1 MAFITSEQR
10 SVIPAEHGNSAD
22 CIRDG
27 AGSLKALIF
36 DVDGTLYEQGPVR
49 RAILYRILR
58 AHRTS
63 PVQGLR
69 TLRMLYAYR
78 KAQEVL
84 RENPS
89 DSSDIA
95 SAQLLIASRRMGV
108 SAETIAPC
116 IARWMEQEPLPLLAR
131 SLRKGIVELLQWKR
145 RNVACGLAVLSDY
158 SADRKL
164 AAMGLTGFFDVVVTA
179 QDPEVQRFKPDPA
192 GLELVLQ
199 RLAVRMSEAVYI
211 GDREDVDAVAA
222 SRAGIQYFILSRRQG
237 FGELSKLLIP
247 HGGAD
252 SRAIANREL

>member
-1 MAFITSEQR
+1 VTFVTSEQR
-10 SVIPAEHGNSAD
+10 SIIPAEHRKTGD

-27 AGSLKALIF
+27 GGSLKALIF

-69 TLRMLYAYR
+69 TLRTLYAYR

-95 SAQLLIASRRMGV
+95 SAQLLIAGRRMGV
-108 SAETIAPC
+108 SAEIIAPC

-131 SLRKGIVELLQWKR
+131 SLRKGIVELLQEAKKCDLR
-145 RNVACGLAVLSDY
+145 LAVLSDY

-164 AAMGLTGFFDVVVTA
+164 AAMGLTRFFDVVVTA

-222 SRAGIQYFILSRRQG
+222 SRAGIQYFILSGRQG

-252 SRAIANREL
+252 SRAIANQEL